1 MSKFSLDV
9 LKKCVYPF
17 TDHHD
22 PDVLIGAVF
31 GEDAALTKVGDDI
44 LVSHVDPIV
53 GAIDQIGWLAVHTSC
68 NDIATNGVPPRWI
81 LILVLVPSSKDE
93 TLLKE
98 IMTDINRAAEE
109 IGVSIIGGHTGF
121 SSGISR
127 PLVAVTSLGTASGR
141 QPVLTSGAQPGDHIF
156 ITKGIALEGTSI
168 LAKDFADVALERG
181 LSKKDLTQA
190 EQLIEQISIIPEAL
204 ALAES
209 GASAMH
215 DVTRGGILETLLE
228 IADLSNVAMEVNR
241 SDLPIPEIVSLFAQT
256 FQFDP
261 LKMLSSGTLITTIP
275 PSSVTVAAQKLD
287 EIGIMFA
294 DIGTVGE
301 GEGVLLHDESETQ
314 RYTQILAEED
324 ELARMWTKYPR

>member
-31 GEDAALTKVGDDI
+31 GEDAALTKVGDDV

-109 IGVSIIGGHTGF
+109 VGVSIIGGHTGF

-228 IADLSNVAMEVNR
+228 IAHLSKVAMEVNK
-241 SDLPIPEIVSLFAQT
+241 SDLPIPEIVALFAKT
-256 FQFDP
+256 FQFEP
-261 LKMLSSGTLITTIP
+261 LKMLSSGTLIATIP
-275 PSSVTVAAQKLD
+275 SSNVTVAAQKLD
-287 EIGIMFA
+287 EIGITFA
-294 DIGTVGE
+294 DIGTVSE
-301 GEGVLLHDESETQ
+301 GEGVVLHDEGETQ